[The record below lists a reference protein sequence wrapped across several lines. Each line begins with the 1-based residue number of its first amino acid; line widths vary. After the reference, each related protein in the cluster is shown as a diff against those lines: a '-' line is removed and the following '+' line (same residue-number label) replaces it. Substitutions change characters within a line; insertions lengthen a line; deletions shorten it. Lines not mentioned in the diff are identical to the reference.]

1 MKTKPFKAKTK
12 TGEKWYV
19 VDDGNLIEVAAEDV
33 PGIVARIDE
42 AERVEQA
49 NAAAP
54 TSWANL
60 IHEEPDSLELMA
72 LAQMGMSTDG
82 RFPNKHRI

>member
-19 VDDGNLIEVAAEDV
+19 VDDGNLVEVAAEDV

-54 TSWANL
+54 ISWADL
-60 IHEEPDSLELMA
+60 VHHEPDELELMN
-72 LAQMGMSTDG
+72 LAAMGMSFDT
-82 RFPNKHRI
+82 RFPNQ